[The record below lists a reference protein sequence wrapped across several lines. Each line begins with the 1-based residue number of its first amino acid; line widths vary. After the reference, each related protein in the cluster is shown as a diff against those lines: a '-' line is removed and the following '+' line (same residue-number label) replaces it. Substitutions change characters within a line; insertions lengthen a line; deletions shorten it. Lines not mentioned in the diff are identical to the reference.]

1 VSTLRGLGAVLTLSL
16 LLAACGG
23 ASAVNTA
30 DGSQAAKTLTR
41 AFHAL
46 ATGDGATICALA
58 TPAGQRSLAAAV
70 PGSSCAKV
78 VALVSAHLTSA
89 QKAALASV
97 RVKHVAVSG
106 REATIK
112 ATDIVSS
119 HGSLSGF
126 LSVKST
132 PTRLRKQSDG
142 SWKIEG

>member
-1 VSTLRGLGAVLTLSL
+1 MSTLRGPGVALTLSL
-16 LLAACGG
+16 LLAACG
-23 ASAVNTA
+23 SAGVTMTA
-30 DGSQAAKTLTR
+30 DGSRAAQTLTR

-46 ATGDGATICALA
+46 AVGDGATICGLA

-70 PGSSCAKV
+70 PGSSCPKV
-78 VALVSAHLTSA
+78 ITLVSAHLTSA

-97 RVKHVAVSG
+97 RIENVAVSG

-112 ATDIVSS
+112 ATDIVSR
-119 HGSLSGF
+119 HGSLRGF
-126 LSVKST
+126 LSAKST